1 MEKTRATTSV
11 HDPRR
16 MTEEIDMEVK
26 EGDPETTTIMA
37 ITAR

>member
-1 MEKTRATTSV
+1 MEKTPATTSV

-26 EGDPETTTIMA
+26 EGDLETTTIMA